1 MFCDKCGAEN
11 KDTAVYCRKCGVEIG
26 HATAAGHTDTE
37 IEEETRVAVRRSG
50 DAAVRHAGP
59 AARGEEQD
67 GAVEAEIFSIS
78 PTLMFVKAG
87 YVAAAVGAILF
98 VAITSAFLSRYVSVW
113 AAVLIGLLLFL
124 IPAFYHIKQK
134 LIRYTLTESK
144 LEIDTGLVSRTTRN
158 VPIRRIQD
166 VTISSNVWQRLLGFG
181 DVVIDNASEEGGK
194 VVLKNINTPNH
205 YADALLK
212 QMRRIEG

>member
-11 KDTAVYCRKCGVEIG
+11 KDTAVFCRKCGGQIGEPAVASDVEQ
-26 HATAAGHTDTE
+26 
-37 IEEETRVAVRRSG
+37 ETRVAARPSG
-50 DAAVRHAGP
+50 PGDAGP
-59 AARGEEQD
+59 ATRAEEAD

-87 YVAAAVGAILF
+87 YVAAALGAILL
-98 VAITSAFLSRYVSVW
+98 VAITSAFTSLSALW
-113 AAVLIGLLLFL
+113 AIVVGLMLFL
-124 IPAFYHIKQK
+124 IPAYYHIRQK

-144 LEIDTGLVSRTTRN
+144 LEIDAGFISRTTRN

-181 DVVIDNASEEGGK
+181 DVVIDNASEESGK
-194 VVLKNINTPNH
+194 VVLKNINTPSH
-205 YADALLK
+205 YADVLLK
-212 QMRRIEG
+212 QMRRLEG